1 MTWASTCD
9 EGISLL
15 VGRRLGGVASSK
27 FWSIIEDSD
36 LATSADVRWGGDNG
50 RRVKRQE
57 TASKFQVAVL
67 VIERKRAQ

>member
-1 MTWASTCD
+1 MTWDSTCD

-36 LATSADVRWGGDNG
+36 LATSADVRWGGITDAASSVKK
-50 RRVKRQE
+50 RRQNFKSQ
-57 TASKFQVAVL
+57 F
-67 VIERKRAQ
+67 